1 MMNTGNSKKKTKI
14 SMDKQGVKVI
24 KVAAFCFAI
33 VSWFATAKGLKSYVF
48 ERDWQAYLISFAIQS
63 ILFVFNLQLPAY
75 FVKIGNRVPD
85 SQKKKRKNNT
95 YKWVGMQRIIAGFYS
110 IVILASSLF
119 SYVFIVNFVY
129 KDTRY
134 KDSNIILDSNYR
146 KYLYQ
151 TEEFIIEDT
160 KAMQIVV
167 NEKVSELRKN
177 IPEKSNTRSDSNTSI
192 VNAQNNLE
200 AKEAICQSA
209 EAARN
214 NAKNNYDKILKRGA
228 ASSKINEAFQ
238 TYGEAE
244 KQYQA
249 ALDELAVAKTTLNN
263 TKQEVENNEIDKI
276 VQTISSQILSTDP
289 EMSVLNDSI
298 TRLNELVTEN
308 SDALNA
314 DSNKYLEIVKNTQ
327 ELRLAIEKYNDL
339 RILQG
344 NQNLQETDTLLP
356 DSSSDIDSVKELKEK
371 LLSEKVVAPDAESK
385 DAIAEWED
393 TWNLRWTALDRIV
406 KSTPRI
412 SDADIETLESSKSV
426 VDIEILKKYD
436 AQDISDNIDDLMR
449 SNSSGINLL
458 ERAFNLLIGE
468 YPALA
473 WFSLALAVFLDSS
486 SLLAGLFIYLISNQQ
501 QSAPTSVQSGNA
513 P

>member
-1 MMNTGNSKKKTKI
+1 MNTRNSKKKTKI
-14 SMDKQGVKVI
+14 SMDKQGAKVI

-33 VSWFATAKGLKSYVF
+33 VSWFATAEGLKEYVF

-134 KDSNIILDSNYR
+134 RDSNIILDSNYR

-151 TEEFIIEDT
+151 TEEFIVEDT

-177 IPEKSNTRSDSNTSI
+177 IPEKSNTQSDSNASI
-192 VNAQNNLE
+192 ENAKNNLE

-214 NAKNNYDKILKRGA
+214 NAKINYDKILKRGA

-249 ALDELAVAKTTLNN
+249 ALDELAVAKTALNN
-263 TKQEVENNEIDKI
+263 IKQEVESNEIDKI
-276 VQTISSQILSTDP
+276 VQTISSQVLSPDP
-289 EMSVLNDSI
+289 EMSVLNDTI
-298 TRLNELVTEN
+298 TRLNKLVTEN
-308 SDALNA
+308 PEALNA

-327 ELRLAIEKYNDL
+327 ELKIAIEKYNDL

-344 NQNLQETDTLLP
+344 NQNLKGTEN
-356 DSSSDIDSVKELKEK
+356 SSSDIESIKTLKEK
-371 LLSEKVVAPDAESK
+371 LLSEKVVAPDAKSK
-385 DAIAEWED
+385 EAIAEWEED
-393 TWNLRWTALDRIV
+393 WNLRWTALDRIV
-406 KSTPRI
+406 KSTPHI
-412 SDADIETLESSKSV
+412 SEADIETLESSKSV

-458 ERAFNLLIGE
+458 ERAFNLLTGG

-473 WFSLALAVFLDSS
+473 WFSLALAIFLDSS